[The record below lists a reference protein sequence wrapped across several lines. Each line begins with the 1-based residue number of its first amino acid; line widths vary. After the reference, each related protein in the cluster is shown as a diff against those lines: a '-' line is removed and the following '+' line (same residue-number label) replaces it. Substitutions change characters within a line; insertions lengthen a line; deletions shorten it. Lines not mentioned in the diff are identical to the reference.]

1 MFVFS
6 VLVIHRDDSGR
17 EPGVNHTRIAAE
29 ALRYRLNLV
38 RRPLIDDTD
47 WDLEQMA
54 SQSVTA
60 ADPHV
65 DTAIRR
71 IATAWVR
78 AGIRPESLCEPWTG
92 NDIDALFQ
100 TCPDLV
106 DALDDIVR
114 VATRSVAA

>member
-1 MFVFS
+1 M
-6 VLVIHRDDSGR
+6 
-17 EPGVNHTRIAAE
+17 NHTRIAAE

-38 RRPLIDDTD
+38 RRPLVDDTE

-60 ADPHV
+60 ADPQV
-65 DTAIRR
+65 DAAIRR

-78 AGIRPESLCEPWTG
+78 AGLRPESLCEPWTG
-92 NDIDALFQ
+92 HDVDTLFQ
-100 TCPDLV
+100 GRPELV

-114 VATRSVAA
+114 VATRSLAA